1 MQPGSFAIRDSEPG
15 DVPAITA
22 IYGHSV
28 MASLATFDEIAPSA
42 AEMAQRRDE
51 VLETGLPFIVAV
63 DRDGRI
69 LGYAYAAAFRRR
81 TGYRYTL
88 EDSIYVER
96 TAAHRGI
103 GTALLTVL
111 IDRCAAA
118 GYRQMVA
125 VIADTERTA
134 SIGLHEK
141 LGFKIVGVLPA
152 VGFKFRRWI
161 DVVLMQRALGPGGG
175 RHSRKALSAQKR
187 RAVPE
192 GTAQV

>member
-69 LGYAYAAAFRRR
+69 LGYACAAAFRRR

-175 RHSRKALSAQKR
+175 TTPQR
-187 RAVPE
+187 
-192 GTAQV
+192 

>member
-1 MQPGSFAIRDSEPG
+1 MQPGTFSIRDSEPA

-22 IYGHSV
+22 IYAYSV
-28 MASLATFDEIAPSA
+28 MTSLATFDEHPPSVE
-42 AEMAQRRDE
+42 EMRERRDD
-51 VLETGLPFIVAV
+51 VVDIGLPFLVAV
-63 DRDGRI
+63 DAGGKV

-81 TGYRYTL
+81 TGYRFTL

-96 TAAHRGI
+96 TATHRGI
-103 GTALLTVL
+103 GTALLTAL

-141 LGFKIVGVLPA
+141 LGFKMVGVMPA
-152 VGFKFRRWI
+152 IGYKFRRWI
-161 DVVLMQRALGPGGG
+161 DVVLLQRALGPGSSG
-175 RHSRKALSAQKR
+175 
-187 RAVPE
+187 VP
-192 GTAQV
+192 